1 MDTKRIIQA
10 EAARAEALI
19 GKYLGFYAGDLVLAE
34 LNIMAIDDV
43 SDDFKRC
50 VQMIQDLLDASPSK
64 QVARNMVNL
73 VDALTDLVRVPRLR
87 QPLMRM
93 WEIEETIS
101 SGGFWFIRHA
111 VVIFLAFLGV
121 CFVDDDMNTRQL
133 VISYAA
139 GLVGFISLALNLTH
153 FKDPVRAFFI
163 GIPVVLAGCVLVTA
177 AGNETLMMFGLMLL
191 SIGLFLKSVVGMFRD
206 RNTGNGTP
214 YEDELGLHNSSEGLF
229 DDDADPFLHNH
240 AGFVPYAADD

>member
-1 MDTKRIIQA
+1 M
-10 EAARAEALI
+10 I

-111 VVIFLAFLGV
+111 VVIFMAFLGYV
-121 CFVDDDMNTRQL
+121 
-133 VISYAA
+133 
-139 GLVGFISLALNLTH
+139 
-153 FKDPVRAFFI
+153 
-163 GIPVVLAGCVLVTA
+163 
-177 AGNETLMMFGLMLL
+177 
-191 SIGLFLKSVVGMFRD
+191 
-206 RNTGNGTP
+206 
-214 YEDELGLHNSSEGLF
+214 SSTMT
-229 DDDADPFLHNH
+229 
-240 AGFVPYAADD
+240 